1 MKSDTVQDVFFIAG
15 LTAIGGGI
23 YLEFG
28 PAWALMT
35 VGFILSALSIYG
47 NRKT

>member
-1 MKSDTVQDVFFIAG
+1 MKSEIVQDIFFIAG
-15 LTAIGGGI
+15 LTLIGGGI

-28 PAWALMT
+28 AAWALMV
-35 VGFILSALSIYG
+35 VGFILSALSVYG